1 MKQSTAWI
9 IGMAV
14 VGGVIGAINSI
25 TRKRSEQL
33 TQEAMEKTTEMAK
46 DWFKPKDDPFNMED
60 RLKEMEAQAQ
70 EDIASMREIGEH
82 FSEELKKKTPVAWAV
97 YPDGRRVGIN
107 ADGEEIPE

>member
-25 TRKRSEQL
+25 TRKQNEEF
-33 TQEAMEKTTEMAK
+33 TQEAMEKVKDMSK
-46 DWFKPKDDPFNMED
+46 DWFKPKEDPFNMED
-60 RLKEMEAQAQ
+60 RLKKMEEQMQ
-70 EDIASMREIGEH
+70 EDIASIREIGEH
-82 FSEELKKKTPVAWAV
+82 FKKQTPVAWAN